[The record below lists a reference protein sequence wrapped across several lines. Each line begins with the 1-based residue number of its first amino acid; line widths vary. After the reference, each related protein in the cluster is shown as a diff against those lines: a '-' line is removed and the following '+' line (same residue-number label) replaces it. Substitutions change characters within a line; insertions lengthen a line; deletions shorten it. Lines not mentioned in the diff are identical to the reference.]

1 MIFSKRSYTIAE
13 AQSLPRWRRPDMLLY
28 VMAAAMPIAFATW
41 SALLNNFVIEAAG
54 FTGREI
60 GWLHSLR
67 EVPGLLA
74 IGVIVLLWVIR
85 EQVLALIALLLLGL
99 ATAITAAFPSF
110 GGLMMVTFLS
120 SVGFHYFETVNQSL
134 QLQWIDKSRAP
145 QTLGRIVAVGSGAS
159 LVAYGLLMLT
169 WKTFDLSYNTVY
181 AISGGTTAV
190 IAVACALLWPRFEA
204 PEPQLKTF
212 VLRRRYWLYYA
223 MQMMAGARRQIF
235 VVFAAFMMVEKYGFQ
250 VHEITGLFV
259 INYLAN
265 TIAAPMMGRAVGRFG
280 ERAALVFE
288 YSGLI
293 FVFLAYGGLYVM
305 NWPVWVAG
313 MLYVLDHLFFAL
325 AFAQRTYF
333 QKIAD
338 AGDIAPTAAVAFT
351 INHIAAV
358 FLPAVLGY
366 LWLQSPASVFGL
378 AAGMA
383 FISLLLAL
391 LIPRHPEKGN
401 ETRVTLTLARLG
413 LRV

>member
-1 MIFSKRSYTIAE
+1 MIFSSRSYTVAE

-67 EVPGLLA
+67 EVPGFLA
-74 IGVIVLLWVIR
+74 IGVIALLWVLR
-85 EQVLALIALLLLGL
+85 EQVLALIALLLLGV
-99 ATAITAAFPSF
+99 ATAVTGAFPSF
-110 GGLMMVTFLS
+110 GGLMIVTFLS

-159 LVAYGLLMLT
+159 LVAYGILMLT
-169 WKTFDLSYNTVY
+169 WKTFELSYNTVY

-190 IAVACALLWPRFEA
+190 IAIACALLWPRFES
-204 PEPQLKTF
+204 PDPQLKTF

-223 MQMMAGARRQIF
+223 MQLMAGARRQIF

-293 FVFLAYGGLYVM
+293 FVFLAYGGLYVLD
-305 NWPVWVAG
+305 WPVWVAG
-313 MLYVLDHLFFAL
+313 ALYVMDHLFFAL

-338 AGDIAPTAAVAFT
+338 PGDIAPTAAVAFT

-358 FLPAVLGY
+358 FLPALLGY
-366 LWLQSPASVFGL
+366 LWLQSPASVFML

-383 FISLLLAL
+383 FVSLLLAL
-391 LIPRHPEKGN
+391 MIPRHPEKGN

>member
-41 SALLNNFVIEAAG
+41 SALLNNFVIEVAG

-110 GGLMMVTFLS
+110 GGLMVVTFLS

-204 PEPQLKTF
+204 LEPQLKTF

>member
-110 GGLMMVTFLS
+110 GGLMVVTFLS

-293 FVFLAYGGLYVM
+293 SVFLAYGGLYVM

-313 MLYVLDHLFFAL
+313 MLYVVDHLFFAL

-358 FLPAVLGY
+358 FLPALLGY